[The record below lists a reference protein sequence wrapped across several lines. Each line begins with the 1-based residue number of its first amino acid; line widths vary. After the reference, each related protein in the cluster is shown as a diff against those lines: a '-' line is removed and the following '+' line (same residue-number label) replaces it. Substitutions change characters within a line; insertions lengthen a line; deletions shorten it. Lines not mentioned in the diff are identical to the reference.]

1 MDFDGMCLME
11 IDDFSSVAGH
21 PWASLWP
28 SENQPIVQAAI
39 EKARSGR
46 VARFIAACPTPKGT
60 LKSWEVSVAPI
71 RDEQGTI
78 VAFQSLS
85 RDVTRRETSRRE
97 EKLVSR
103 ELSHRIQ
110 NLFAVVDGLIHLS
123 GRRHDGAGPFVAT
136 LRERLGGLGRAIS
149 FIHPMNDS
157 DVASAPRTVRGL
169 IEALLA
175 PYREAGALVTLKGDD
190 AAIGQSAL
198 TSVAMVLNEL
208 ATNAFKYGAMRDTC
222 GQLTITLVRQE
233 THLLIDWC
241 ETGVPGLTGSEP
253 AGFGTTLLDR
263 TIHGQLSGKI
273 QREWTS
279 DGLDVHMT
287 IPLASLE

>member
-1 MDFDGMCLME
+1 MIVPVILSGG
-11 IDDFSSVAGH
+11 SGTR
-21 PWASLWP
+21 LWP
-28 SENQPIVQAAI
+28 LSRQNLPKQFLALAGAETLFQQTVKRAAAVPGATAPLVVASDDHRFLAGEQLQAI
-39 EKARSGR
+39 G
-46 VARFIAACPTPKGT
+46 
-60 LKSWEVSVAPI
+60 VAPRAI
-71 RDEQGTI
+71 VLEPLARNTAPAIALAALQVAERDPQ
-78 VAFQSLS
+78 ALL
-85 RDVTRRETSRRE
+85 
-97 EKLVSR
+97 LV
-103 ELSHRIQ
+103 LPADHRIGAPDRWVA
-110 NLFAVVDGLIHLS
+110 AVQT
-123 GRRHDGAGPFVAT
+123 A
-136 LRERLGGLGRAIS
+136 RA
-149 FIHPMNDS
+149 
-157 DVASAPRTVRGL
+157 
-169 IEALLA
+169 EA
-175 PYREAGALVTLKGDD
+175 EAGALVTLKGDD

-263 TIHGQLSGKI
+263 TIHAQLSGKI